1 MESEI
6 TKIGKDY
13 GVTLPPEVLKH
24 MNVKQGERV
33 VFELKKDGKVVL
45 EKRPAVTGNG
55 YEVINEDFSEGTK
68 ELLDRYDN
76 TLRNL
81 SD

>member
-6 TKIGKDY
+6 RKIGKHS

-45 EKRPAVTGNG
+45 KKSSAITGNG
-55 YEVINEDFSEGTK
+55 YEVINEDFSKGTK
-68 ELLDRYDN
+68 ELFDRYDN